1 MSDYLKEQFNNLKIE
16 FLKVHNK
23 TLCARRNNLIATYN
37 QGIFW
42 RTPELCERI
51 FELTCLIDANGRE
64 ILRLRG
70 NKWSI

>member
-1 MSDYLKEQFNNLKIE
+1 MKGQFDNLKIE
-16 FLKVHNK
+16 FLKVYNK
-23 TLCARRNNLIATYN
+23 TLCARRKNLLDIYA

-42 RTPELCERI
+42 RTPELCERM

>member
-1 MSDYLKEQFNNLKIE
+1 MKGQCNNLKME
-16 FLKVHNK
+16 FLKVYNK
-23 TLCARRNNLIATYN
+23 TLCERRKSLLDIYDL
-37 QGIFW
+37 GIFW
-42 RTPELCERI
+42 RTPELCEKI